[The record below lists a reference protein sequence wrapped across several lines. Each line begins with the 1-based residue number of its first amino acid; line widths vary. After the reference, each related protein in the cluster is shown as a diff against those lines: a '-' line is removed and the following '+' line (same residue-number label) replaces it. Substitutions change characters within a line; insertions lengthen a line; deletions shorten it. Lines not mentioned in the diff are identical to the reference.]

1 MVRMM
6 VANIQD
12 SISFDGSIKMDPYNM
27 PTQLAD
33 MVDDGYIDFSIKD
46 LQGDIDYLVIDGSLP
61 IEPTR
66 DAETWMNMLK
76 VMGETGLNMEYN
88 TAKIAEEAIR
98 SMGISDLDQFRI
110 SKEQAAQGPSPSQQM
125 AMMEKMRGA
134 SVQPNEQVQ
143 QQVQQGNLIPMSQAM
158 GEQ

>member
-1 MVRMM
+1 
-6 VANIQD
+6 
-12 SISFDGSIKMDPYNM
+12 MDPYNM

-66 DAETWMNMLK
+66 NAETWMNMLK

-158 GEQ
+158 GGQ